1 MNTIEAGST
10 PERKAPQQPESPT
23 LRVFAKVGN
32 SYELQTETTE
42 YKQAIKE
49 ADKLVG
55 KGKDVLVNEKDNPN
69 IVHVKTNR
77 SLDVDVGREIK
88 GSQTQGIPVRGP
100 GEVVLA
106 SFYEK
111 LPMDTKAFDERAKAL
126 AKAAPE
132 QGREGVKEAS
142 KAAADPAGPGNAK
155 EPIKK
160 ETPEGVALSGKEPKA
175 VFDKT
180 GYTLPDSVKGEYTV
194 KDGKFHDRDT
204 QSLRFED
211 HGKKLS
217 TPVED
222 RKVIADM
229 VEVAK
234 AKNWGTLELKGT
246 DTFKQIA
253 WIEASARGMET
264 KGYKPNER
272 DLEELAKVK
281 QERGIPDKPVSVSGP
296 AKVNEIVLS
305 DRTPSKDAPEPAK
318 ARDAA
323 EPAKAKDAE
332 PAKDKQAPPP
342 LSKEDQT
349 KLNVATRVMEK
360 ALAKLPDNMRNE
372 AISKMTSMVRDGS
385 LQLPTPKVTERA
397 VERPAPAPAPAMDR
411 SR

>member
-1 MNTIEAGST
+1 MNTIEAGSN
-10 PERKAPQQPESPT
+10 PEKKAPQPESPT

-88 GSQTQGIPVRGP
+88 GSQTQGIPVKGP

-111 LPMDTKAFDERAKAL
+111 LPMNTKAFDERAKEQ
-126 AKAAPE
+126 AKATPE
-132 QGREGVKEAS
+132 PGREGVKEPS

-155 EPIKK
+155 EPVKK
-160 ETPEGVALSGKEPKA
+160 DAPEPVSLGGKEPKA

-194 KDGKFHDRDT
+194 KDGKFRDRDT

-272 DLEELAKVK
+272 DMEELAKVK
-281 QERGIPDKPVSVSGP
+281 QERGIPEKPVSVSGP
-296 AKVNEIVLS
+296 GKVNEIVLS
-305 DRTPSKDAPEPAK
+305 DRAPSKEAPEPVK

-323 EPAKAKDAE
+323 EPTKAKDAE
-332 PAKDKQAPPP
+332 PAKDKPTPPP

-349 KLNVATRVMEK
+349 KLNVATKVMEK

-397 VERPAPAPAPAMDR
+397 VDRPAPAPAPAMDR

>member
-1 MNTIEAGST
+1 MNSIEAASN
-10 PERKAPQQPESPT
+10 PEKKAPQPESPT

-42 YKQAIKE
+42 YKQAVKE

-88 GSQTQGIPVRGP
+88 PNQTQGIPVKGP

-106 SFYEK
+106 SFYAK
-111 LPMDTKAFDERAKAL
+111 LPMDTKAFDERSKEL

-132 QGREGVKEAS
+132 LARESGKEPA
-142 KAAADPAGPGNAK
+142 KGAADPAMPSAAK
-155 EPIKK
+155 DLAKK
-160 ETPEGVALSGKEPKA
+160 DAPEAFGLASKEPKA
-175 VFDKT
+175 VFDKS

-204 QSLRFED
+204 QALRFED

-222 RKVIADM
+222 RKVIAHM
-229 VEVAK
+229 VEVAS

-246 DTFKQIA
+246 DTFKQMA
-253 WIEASARGMET
+253 WVEASARGLET

-281 QERGIPDKPVSVSGP
+281 QERGIADKPVSVSAP
-296 AKVNEIVLS
+296 AKVNEIVLA
-305 DRTPSKDAPEPAK
+305 DRAPGKDAPAPE
-318 ARDAA
+318 R
-323 EPAKAKDAE
+323 AKDATE
-332 PAKDKQAPPP
+332 PVKAKEAAELAKDKPAPPP

-349 KLNVATRVMEK
+349 KLNAATKVMEK
-360 ALAKLPDNMRNE
+360 ALAKLPDNMRND

-397 VERPAPAPAPAMDR
+397 VDRPAPAPAPAMDR
-411 SR
+411 AR

>member
-1 MNTIEAGST
+1 MNTIEAGSS
-10 PERKAPQQPESPT
+10 PEKKVQQPESPT

-88 GSQTQGIPVRGP
+88 GSQAQGIPVKGP
-100 GEVVLA
+100 GEAVLA

-111 LPMDTKAFDERAKAL
+111 LPMNTKAFDERTKEQTKATSE
-126 AKAAPE
+126 P
-132 QGREGVKEAS
+132 GREGVKEPT
-142 KAAADPAGPGNAK
+142 KAAADPAGPGNTK
-155 EPIKK
+155 EPVKK
-160 ETPEGVALSGKEPKA
+160 DTPEPVSVGGKEPKA

-180 GYTLPDSVKGEYTV
+180 GYTLPDSVRGEYTV

-281 QERGIPDKPVSVSGP
+281 QERGIPEKPVSVSGP
-296 AKVNEIVLS
+296 GKVNEIVLS
-305 DRTPSKDAPEPAK
+305 DRAPSKEAPEPVK

-332 PAKDKQAPPP
+332 PAKDKPASPP

-349 KLNVATRVMEK
+349 KLNAATKVMEK
-360 ALAKLPDNMRNE
+360 ALAKLPDNMRND

-385 LQLPTPKVTERA
+385 LQLPTPKVTERT
-397 VERPAPAPAPAMDR
+397 VDRPAPAPAPAMDR

>member
-1 MNTIEAGST
+1 MNTIEAGNN
-10 PERKAPQQPESPT
+10 PEKKAPQPESPT

-42 YKQAIKE
+42 YKQAVKE

-69 IVHVKTNR
+69 IVHIKTNR
-77 SLDVDVGREIK
+77 TLDVDVGREIK
-88 GSQTQGIPVRGP
+88 ASQTQGIPVKGP

-111 LPMDTKAFDERAKAL
+111 LPLNTKAFDERAKE
-126 AKAAPE
+126 PT
-132 QGREGVKEAS
+132 

-155 EPIKK
+155 EPLKRD
-160 ETPEGVALSGKEPKA
+160 TPESVTVGGKEPKA

-281 QERGIPDKPVSVSGP
+281 QERGIPEKPVGVSGP

-305 DRTPSKDAPEPAK
+305 DRAPSKEAPEPAK

-332 PAKDKQAPPP
+332 PAKDKPAPPP

-349 KLNVATRVMEK
+349 KLNAATKVMEK
-360 ALAKLPDNMRNE
+360 ALAKLPDNMRND

-385 LQLPTPKVTERA
+385 LQLPTPKVTERT
-397 VERPAPAPAPAMDR
+397 VDRPAPAPAPAMDR